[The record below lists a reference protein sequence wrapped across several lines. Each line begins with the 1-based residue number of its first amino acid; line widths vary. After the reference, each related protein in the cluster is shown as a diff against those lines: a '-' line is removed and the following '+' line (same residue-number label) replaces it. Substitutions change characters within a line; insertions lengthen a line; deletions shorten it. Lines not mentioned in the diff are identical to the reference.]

1 MYIHADKNY
10 LRKSAYAEGKDLRVS
25 ASILLNMINLYQ
37 FGKIIINN
45 KEYFNDVIIY
55 PDIDSGN
62 IKVLS
67 PFWRREGHYLDMSDV
82 PDEILS
88 IKIDVVVVGTG
99 YSGLMKVSEKFKNY
113 FKNKGVEVVIENSKK
128 AWKIYNK
135 LEKDKKVMAIFHLTC

>member
-1 MYIHADKNY
+1 
-10 LRKSAYAEGKDLRVS
+10 
-25 ASILLNMINLYQ
+25 MINLYQ